1 MTEWLNWTELIVHLF
16 TSSFHS
22 EEEARRIAD
31 SMTIHSWTTQT
42 IPETV
47 YLQTSLPHTRA
58 LCFKGTKNT
67 WALLDAMCM
76 WLVAQKYLSLC
87 DVLDCSPPG
96 STVHGILQARILESV
111 ANPFSR
117 GFPDPGIEPGS
128 PALQADFFFFYHL
141 SHQGSPWHLQLWWGP
156 GTSALGTLRFLSSRV
171 CSVHETSLDSK
182 EDSHLR
188 NVWMKEG
195 KTNLS
200 DFLSSPVS

>member
-1 MTEWLNWTELIVHLF
+1 
-16 TSSFHS
+16 
-22 EEEARRIAD
+22 
-31 SMTIHSWTTQT
+31 MTIHSWTTQT

-47 YLQTSLPHTRA
+47 YLQTSPPHTRA

-96 STVHGILQARILESV
+96 SSVHGILQPRILESV
-111 ANPFSR
+111 AIPFSR

-128 PALQADFFFFYHL
+128 PALQADFFFFFFFFFFFTIWATGEAPDISSYGEVL
-141 SHQGSPWHLQLWWGP
+141 EPVP
-156 GTSALGTLRFLSSRV
+156 LGHRFLNSRV
-171 CSVHETSLDSK
+171 CSVHEISLDSK

-188 NVWMKEG
+188 NVWMRERKENQPVWLSLISHFLVG
-195 KTNLS
+195 KVYLMGS
-200 DFLSSPVS
+200 